1 VTETGYGDYTPD
13 ATTQQAIV
21 TTEGGLV
28 TFINRYTTPYE
39 PEYGTLTIEK
49 EVWIDGVLQ
58 QGNTETFTF
67 TVDGGQIELETGSY
81 VVTETG
87 YGDYTPD
94 ATTQQAIVTT
104 EGGLVTFINRYTTP
118 EDPES
123 YIRIEK
129 TVEGNRSDEDDEF
142 TFEIRDGQG
151 TLVDTVIA
159 SGNEDGWSI
168 ELEPGVYTVTE
179 LDPSPYN
186 LISDNDITVE
196 LGEGQTEVASFTN
209 RYNVTVTRTDYE
221 MTITKTADENEV
233 NVGDTITYTIKVK
246 NTGDATLTN
255 ISVVDEMVGLD
266 EVIESLA
273 VNQTETFTVTYIAT
287 IDDVGV
293 LENTATATD
302 DRAGVEEDDAVVIVN
317 DDTPL
322 GVPGLSIE
330 KKVIAEEGATFKP
343 GDTVQFRI
351 TVTNI
356 GTQDLADVLVK
367 DEMAMFETTVLMLKV
382 GESESFDVYV
392 TLPMDYA
399 ADIFENVATASNEKT
414 GTLQDTA
421 IVVLEEE
428 IPLAIPETGVNPMM
442 YVYGIGSI
450 LTGIGAL
457 VSRKKK

>member
-1 VTETGYGDYTPD
+1 
-13 ATTQQAIV
+13 
-21 TTEGGLV
+21 
-28 TFINRYTTPYE
+28 
-39 PEYGTLTIEK
+39 
-49 EVWIDGVLQ
+49 
-58 QGNTETFTF
+58 
-67 TVDGGQIELETGSY
+67 
-81 VVTETG
+81 
-87 YGDYTPD
+87 
-94 ATTQQAIVTT
+94 
-104 EGGLVTFINRYTTP
+104 
-118 EDPES
+118 
-123 YIRIEK
+123 
-129 TVEGNRSDEDDEF
+129 
-142 TFEIRDGQG
+142 
-151 TLVDTVIA
+151 
-159 SGNEDGWSI
+159 
-168 ELEPGVYTVTE
+168 
-179 LDPSPYN
+179 
-186 LISDNDITVE
+186 
-196 LGEGQTEVASFTN
+196 
-209 RYNVTVTRTDYE
+209 
-221 MTITKTADENEV
+221 
-233 NVGDTITYTIKVK
+233 
-246 NTGDATLTN
+246 
-255 ISVVDEMVGLD
+255 MVGLD